1 MYIPNLKRNTKTQS
15 VPADFVRFEFALL
28 IVWLV
33 SIIAA
38 LISALIIISTVTLL
52 SRLYQA
58 VTTDW
63 LARLCCSVRDT
74 HTHRHKRTHT
84 RRTDNLFNHNCIFL
98 ES

>member
-1 MYIPNLKRNTKTQS
+1 MYIPNLKRNTKTQC

-74 HTHRHKRTHT
+74 HTDTNVHT
-84 RRTDNLFNHNCIFL
+84 RGEQTICSITTAYFF